1 MTGYYGGK
9 HFLLILSLLFTLMT
23 GGTMTPNKRV
33 IGRKGRRCLYHQ
45 TPLYQHPITKEWSCP
60 HCEEEEFE
68 EQVIQSGY
76 TD

>member
-1 MTGYYGGK
+1 LGGGTSWNV
-9 HFLLILSLLFTLMT
+9 LNRLFILMT

-60 HCEEEEFE
+60 LCEEEEFE
-68 EQVIQSGY
+68 EQILQSGY